1 MGEMQQSFVEK
12 QKLMAE
18 NNQKNLARVQEEN
31 QKFTD
36 GLIADFQAQ
45 QEEFQAQF
53 DDLNTKYV
61 DTLGKLT
68 ECENNALYKY

>member
-1 MGEMQQSFVEK
+1 MGEMRKTFVEK

-18 NNQKNLARVQEEN
+18 NNQKNLSRVQEEN

-53 DDLNTKYV
+53 DKLHDKYIEAR
-61 DTLGKLT
+61 GNLT